1 MEQCVTNLYLICIK
15 DSVMDSGKEILGS
28 QAHVKCHE
36 NIRKEVMAILKF
48 LQTSVGVDI
57 EERYLHGNNLDE
69 EDLPVVVDL
78 DAAMF

>member
-1 MEQCVTNLYLICIK
+1 MQ
-15 DSVMDSGKEILGS
+15 
-28 QAHVKCHE
+28 CHE
-36 NIRKEVMAILKF
+36 NIRVEVMAILKF
-48 LQTSVGVDI
+48 LRTSVGIDI

>member
-1 MEQCVTNLYLICIK
+1 MARITYSATK
-15 DSVMDSGKEILGS
+15 ILGRS
-28 QAHVKCHE
+28 NE
-36 NIRKEVMAILKF
+36 ILKF